1 MAKAGTA
8 RTTRLERPK
17 SLTELVKDHVRGRIT
32 NGELALG
39 EALSENVLAA
49 QLGISK
55 TPVREA
61 LLQLKLE
68 GLVDIQPQ
76 RGSFVFSLAP
86 EEAAEMCQYR
96 VILEA
101 AAMRDALQNDEAGL
115 IDALEQNVKRMAKAV
130 ADGDM
135 PAYRRL
141 DTEYHR
147 HILSRANNRFLTL
160 AHQQLEM
167 KIQALRASVTSKERT
182 VGDSLAE
189 HQNIVKLLRAKEK
202 TKAMNLLGVHI
213 RAASRDY
220 QIILHEQARGR
231 SERRSG

>member
-1 MAKAGTA
+1 MPKTSAA
-8 RTTRLERPK
+8 RATRIERPK
-17 SLTELVKDHVRGRIT
+17 SLTELVKEHVRGRII
-32 NGELALG
+32 NGELMLG

-76 RGSFVFSLAP
+76 RGSFAFSMAP
-86 EEAAEMCQYR
+86 EEASELCQYR
-96 VILEA
+96 VILESA
-101 AAMRDALQNDEAGL
+101 ALRDALHNDETGL
-115 IDALEQNVKRMAKAV
+115 VAALEQNVRRMEKAV
-130 ADGDM
+130 ADNDM
-135 PAYRRL
+135 PGYRRL

-147 HILSRANNRFLTL
+147 HILERAGNRFLTL

-167 KIQALRASVTSKERT
+167 KIQALRASVTSKHRT
-182 VGDSLAE
+182 VQDSLTE
-189 HQNIVKLLRAKEK
+189 HQNIVKLLRAREK
-202 TKAMNLLGVHI
+202 TKALNLLGVHI

-220 QIILHEQARGR
+220 QILLQEQARGR
-231 SERRSG
+231 ERRSG

>member
-1 MAKAGTA
+1 MAKSSAVRA
-8 RTTRLERPK
+8 TRLERPK
-17 SLTELVKDHVRGRIT
+17 SLTELVKEHIRTRIT
-32 NGELALG
+32 NGELMLG

-76 RGSFVFSLAP
+76 RGSFVFIMAP

-96 VILEA
+96 VILESA
-101 AAMRDALQNDEAGL
+101 ALRDALNNDEAGL
-115 IDALEQNVKRMAKAV
+115 VAALDANVRKMARAI

-141 DTEYHR
+141 DTEYHK
-147 HILSRANNRFLTL
+147 HILNRAGNRYLTL
-160 AHQQLEM
+160 AHEQLEM
-167 KIQALRASVTSKERT
+167 RIQALRAKVTSKHRT
-182 VGDSLAE
+182 VEDSLAE
-189 HQNIVKLLRAKEK
+189 HQNIVKLLKAREK
-202 TKAMNLLGVHI
+202 TKALALLGVHI

-220 QIILHEQARGR
+220 QIMLQEQARGR
-231 SERRSG
+231 EKRGG

>member
-1 MAKAGTA
+1 MAKNSAVRA
-8 RTTRLERPK
+8 QRLERPK
-17 SLTELVKDHVRGRIT
+17 SLTELVKEHIRSRII
-32 NGELALG
+32 NGELMLG

-68 GLVDIQPQ
+68 GMVDIQPQ
-76 RGSFVFSLAP
+76 RGSFVFTMAP

-96 VILEA
+96 VILESA
-101 AAMRDALQNDEAGL
+101 ALRDALANDEAGL
-115 IDALEQNVKRMAKAV
+115 VEALDQNVRRMAKAV
-130 ADGDM
+130 ADNDI

-141 DTEYHR
+141 DTDYHR
-147 HILSRANNRFLTL
+147 HILTRAGNRYLLL

-167 KIQALRASVTSKERT
+167 RIQALRASVTSKHRT
-182 VGDSLAE
+182 VEDSLVE
-189 HQNIVKLLRAKEK
+189 HQNIVKLL
-202 TKAMNLLGVHI
+202 KAHERSKALNLLGVHI

-220 QIILHEQARGR
+220 QILLQEQAKGR
-231 SERRSG
+231 ERKGG

>member
-1 MAKAGTA
+1 MPKTSAA
-8 RTTRLERPK
+8 RATRIERPK
-17 SLTELVKDHVRGRIT
+17 SLTELVKEHVRGRII
-32 NGELALG
+32 NGELMLG

-76 RGSFVFSLAP
+76 RGSFVFSMEP
-86 EEAAEMCQYR
+86 DEAAELCQYR
-96 VILEA
+96 VILES
-101 AAMRDALQNDEAGL
+101 AAMRDALNNGESGL
-115 IDALEQNVKRMAKAV
+115 VDALEQIVRRMTKAV

-147 HILSRANNRFLTL
+147 QILARAGNRFLTL

-167 KIQALRASVTSKERT
+167 KIQALRASVTSKHRT
-182 VGDSLAE
+182 VEDSLAE
-189 HQNIVKLLRAKEK
+189 HQNIVKLLRARER
-202 TKAMNLLGVHI
+202 TKAINLLGVHI

-220 QIILHEQARGR
+220 QILLQEQARGR
-231 SERRSG
+231 ERKSG

>member
-1 MAKAGTA
+1 MAKSSAVRA
-8 RTTRLERPK
+8 ARLERPK
-17 SLTELVKDHVRGRIT
+17 SLTELVKEHIRTRIT
-32 NGELALG
+32 NGELMLG

-76 RGSFVFSLAP
+76 RGSFVFSMAP

-96 VILEA
+96 VILESA
-101 AAMRDALQNDEAGL
+101 ALRDALNNDEAGL
-115 IDALEQNVKRMAKAV
+115 VAALDTNVRKMAKAI
-130 ADGDM
+130 AEGDM

-147 HILSRANNRFLTL
+147 HILARAGNRYLTL
-160 AHQQLEM
+160 AHEQLEM
-167 KIQALRASVTSKERT
+167 RIQALRAKVTSKHRT
-182 VGDSLAE
+182 VEDSLAE
-189 HQNIVKLLRAKEK
+189 HQNIVKLLKAREK
-202 TKAMNLLGVHI
+202 TKALSLLGVHI

-220 QIILHEQARGR
+220 QIMLQEQARGR
-231 SERRSG
+231 EKRGG

>member
-1 MAKAGTA
+1 MAKSSTA

-17 SLTELVKDHVRGRIT
+17 SLTELVKDHVRSRIT
-32 NGELALG
+32 NGELMMG

-96 VILEA
+96 WSR
-101 AAMRDALQNDEAGL
+101 MSAGW
-115 IDALEQNVKRMAKAV
+115 
-130 ADGDM
+130 
-135 PAYRRL
+135 PRR
-141 DTEYHR
+141 
-147 HILSRANNRFLTL
+147 
-160 AHQQLEM
+160 
-167 KIQALRASVTSKERT
+167 
-182 VGDSLAE
+182 
-189 HQNIVKLLRAKEK
+189 
-202 TKAMNLLGVHI
+202 
-213 RAASRDY
+213 
-220 QIILHEQARGR
+220 
-231 SERRSG
+231 

>member
-1 MAKAGTA
+1 MAKNTA
-8 RTTRLERPK
+8 VRPARLERPK
-17 SLTELVKDHVRGRIT
+17 SLTELVKDHVRSRIT
-32 NGELALG
+32 NGELMLG

-86 EEAAEMCQYR
+86 DEAAEMCQYR
-96 VILEA
+96 VILESA
-101 AAMRDALQNDEAGL
+101 ALRDALANDEAGL
-115 IDALEQNVKRMAKAV
+115 IEALEQNVKRMAKAV
-130 ADGDM
+130 ADGDI

-147 HILSRANNRFLTL
+147 HILNRANNRFLTV

-167 KIQALRASVTSKERT
+167 KIQALRARVTSKERT

-189 HQNIVKLLRAKEK
+189 HQNIVKLLKAHER
-202 TKAMNLLGVHI
+202 TKALNLLGVHI

-220 QIILHEQARGR
+220 QIILREQARGR
-231 SERRSG
+231 ERKSG

>member
-1 MAKAGTA
+1 MAKSSAVRA
-8 RTTRLERPK
+8 TRLERPK
-17 SLTELVKDHVRGRIT
+17 SLTELVKEHIRTRIT
-32 NGELALG
+32 NGELMLG

-76 RGSFVFSLAP
+76 RGSFVFTMAP

-96 VILEA
+96 VILESA
-101 AAMRDALQNDEAGL
+101 ALRDALSNDEAGL
-115 IDALEQNVKRMAKAV
+115 IAALDANVRKMAKAV
-130 ADGDM
+130 ADDDM

-147 HILSRANNRFLTL
+147 HILSRAGNRYLVL
-160 AHQQLEM
+160 AHEQMEM
-167 KIQALRASVTSKERT
+167 RVQALRAKVTSKHRT
-182 VGDSLAE
+182 VEDSLTE
-189 HQNIVKLLRAKEK
+189 HQNIVKLLKAHEK
-202 TKAMNLLGVHI
+202 TKALSLLGVHI

-220 QIILHEQARGR
+220 QIMLQEQARGR
-231 SERRSG
+231 EKRGG